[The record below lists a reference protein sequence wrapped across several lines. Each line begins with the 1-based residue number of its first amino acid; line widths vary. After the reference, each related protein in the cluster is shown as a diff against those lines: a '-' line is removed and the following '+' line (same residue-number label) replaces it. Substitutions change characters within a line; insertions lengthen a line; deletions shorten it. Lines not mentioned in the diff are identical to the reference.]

1 MTNYEY
7 LTKRL
12 DGIGVNDSDIEL
24 LLLRGELDGNDP
36 VNIDHCERV
45 LYKYFSIVIKTLVEK
60 VTEGGYS
67 MERSMKALD
76 AFYQRLS
83 KELFGRF

>member
-1 MTNYEY
+1 MTNFEY

-36 VNIDHCERV
+36 VNIDYCERV
-45 LYKYFSIVIKTLVEK
+45 LYKYFSIVIKVLVEK
-60 VTEGGYS
+60 VNEGGYS
-67 MERSMKALD
+67 MERNLKALNE
-76 AFYQRLS
+76 FYVRLT
-83 KELFGRF
+83 KELFGKF